1 MTDQRNNHLTGNG
14 LSREAVKFIAI
25 LTMTGN
31 HAAIALL
38 PPGFLH
44 SLLVNIGYFTAAA
57 MCFFLAEGFRYTSS
71 KRRYGERL
79 LLCGVLS
86 QLPFWMAFHFMTF
99 NMMFTLFLCFLLL
112 VVRTDQRFAG
122 KRLIFGILIVFASG
136 LCDWP
141 VLAPLF
147 TLLFWNAGEDW
158 EARKKACWYVVIL
171 YAVFT
176 FVSVCGLL
184 LSPVEALIHTV
195 LSSAGPAAACLT
207 ILFLYNG
214 KETGCGRPAGKS
226 QKWFFYLY
234 YPAHLLVIGLI
245 KMAMVL

>member
-1 MTDQRNNHLTGNG
+1 
-14 LSREAVKFIAI
+14 
-25 LTMTGN
+25 
-31 HAAIALL
+31 
-38 PPGFLH
+38 
-44 SLLVNIGYFTAAA
+44 
-57 MCFFLAEGFRYTSS
+57 
-71 KRRYGERL
+71 
-79 LLCGVLS
+79 
-86 QLPFWMAFHFMTF
+86 MTF

-122 KRLIFGILIVFASG
+122 KRLILGILIVFASG

-207 ILFLYNG
+207 LLFLYNG

>member
-1 MTDQRNNHLTGNG
+1 
-14 LSREAVKFIAI
+14 
-25 LTMTGN
+25 
-31 HAAIALL
+31 
-38 PPGFLH
+38 
-44 SLLVNIGYFTAAA
+44 
-57 MCFFLAEGFRYTSS
+57 
-71 KRRYGERL
+71 
-79 LLCGVLS
+79 
-86 QLPFWMAFHFMTF
+86 MTF

-122 KRLIFGILIVFASG
+122 KRLILGILIVFASG

-184 LSPVEALIHTV
+184 LSPVEALIHT
-195 LSSAGPAAACLT
+195 CL
-207 ILFLYNG
+207 LYTSDVYKRQCFRNASQSKNG
-214 KETGCGRPAGKS
+214 AVFRLEYFNVE
-226 QKWFFYLY
+226 QKQKRC
-234 YPAHLLVIGLI
+234 PPQV
-245 KMAMVL
+245 

>member
-1 MTDQRNNHLTGNG
+1 MTDQRNNHLIGNG

-31 HAAIALL
+31 HAAAALL
-38 PPGFLH
+38 PPGLLC
-44 SLLVNIGYFTAAA
+44 SLLVNIGYFTAAV

-79 LLCGVLS
+79 LFGAVLS
-86 QLPFWMAFHFMTF
+86 QLPFFLVFRLMTF
-99 NMMFTLFLCFLLL
+99 NMMFTLLLCFLLM
-112 VVRTDQRFAG
+112 
-122 KRLIFGILIVFASG
+122 
-136 LCDWP
+136 
-141 VLAPLF
+141 APLF

-214 KETGCGRPAGKS
+214 KETNRGGRAGKA

>member
-1 MTDQRNNHLTGNG
+1 MTDQRNNHLIGNG

-31 HAAIALL
+31 HAAAALL

-44 SLLVNIGYFTAAA
+44 SLLVNIGYFTAAV

-79 LLCGVLS
+79 LFGAVLS
-86 QLPFWMAFHFMTF
+86 QLPFFLVFRLMTF
-99 NMMFTLFLCFLLL
+99 NMMFTLLLCFLLL
-112 VVRTDQRFAG
+112 VVRTDDRFAG
-122 KRLIFGILIVFASG
+122 KRLVLGILIVFASG

-141 VLAPLF
+141 VMAPLF

-176 FVSVCGLL
+176 FASVCGLL

-214 KETGCGRPAGKS
+214 KETNRGGRAGKA

>member
-1 MTDQRNNHLTGNG
+1 MTECRMNWPAGRG
-14 LSREAVKFIAI
+14 LSRETVKFIAI

-31 HAAIALL
+31 HIAIALL
-38 PPGFLH
+38 PPGPVRDV
-44 SLLVNIGYFTAAA
+44 LVNVGYFTAVV
-57 MCFFLAEGFRYTSS
+57 MCFFMAEGFRYTSS

-79 LLCGVLS
+79 LFCGVLS
-86 QLPFWMAFHFMTF
+86 QLPFFLAFRFMTF

-112 VVRTDQRFAG
+112 VVRTDERFAG
-122 KRLIFGILIVFASG
+122 KRLILGILIVFASG

-141 VLAPLF
+141 VMAPLF

-176 FVSVCGLL
+176 FVSSCGILYG
-184 LSPVEALIHTV
+184 PVEALVHT
-195 LSSAGPAAACLT
+195 LISSAGPAAACLT
-207 ILFLYNG
+207 VLFLYNG
-214 KETGCGRPAGKS
+214 KETSRGERAGKA

-234 YPAHLLVIGLI
+234 YPVHLLIIGLV
-245 KMAMVL
+245 KMAVTI